1 MKRVLLVIA
10 VVAALVAALLGATAT
25 ISAGAD
31 SGIVAVVGGLHRDQ
45 GACYYLLDGTQT
57 FCAGISADY
66 SVDVHGPG
74 SGVATGTLL
83 YGQDGGTR
91 AGRVAI
97 TCMTVVGNRA
107 VVGGYITTDTLSQ
120 FVGDGL
126 LFYVIDN
133 GGPGNAPLDKESALA
148 IYLPN
153 EASLPAGF
161 PRNCGAP
168 ISTFTGYTDV
178 LAGDVSIH
186 GGL

>member
-1 MKRVLLVIA
+1 LLLFGLGRRPVGLRLGCWTRLSGAVGLLVLCVLA
-10 VVAALVAALLGATAT
+10 GGRLGLAGRRRRSLAGGAFVLALALAAEGGRTFPVAK
-25 ISAGAD
+25 
-31 SGIVAVVGGLHRDQ
+31 
-45 GACYYLLDGTQT
+45 
-57 FCAGISADY
+57 
-66 SVDVHGPG
+66 
-74 SGVATGTLL
+74 
-83 YGQDGGTR
+83 R
-91 AGRVAI
+91 AGR
-97 TCMTVVGNRA
+97 
-107 VVGGYITTDTLSQ
+107 D
-120 FVGDGL
+120 VGDGL